1 MTDCQ
6 ASSSSVNHVGI
17 IVGQHSNLGD
27 QHFMSLASRLFGH
40 AIPRQIGDLS
50 DLAAL
55 AVVDTQGGIVW
66 SNTAFAK
73 LAGQSGGGSLSSL
86 VTNGREQAST
96 ALANTQPS
104 HIAAA
109 LNGQPVTLR
118 LAAAKDGRRL
128 VTVEPAATQETPYGE
143 ALGAIWNAQA
153 IAVFS
158 SDGRLLDAGPL
169 YVAMTG
175 FSLSELKA
183 LSAARLADPQ
193 EVQSGAHS
201 QFWQRVAKEPRVSQL
216 VRQVKKSGEI
226 QFLQCSFYRIP
237 AQGGEPEKILQF
249 ADDTTYRINSIAKLD
264 GAIRELSD
272 GDLMADIKETLFPT
286 VDGTRVLFNRALEK
300 LRAVFHAA
308 QATADAVSAATGEIT
323 DAARDFSQRAEQQ
336 ASAIEETA
344 NSLNQVTEA
353 ASAASLR
360 AEEAGRVV
368 NATRH
373 EAEQSSSVVTRAID
387 AMGRIEKSS
396 AEIGNIIGVIDEI
409 AFQTNLLA
417 LNAGVEAARAGDAGK
432 GFAVVAQEVRELA
445 QRSAQ
450 AAKEIK
456 VLVGASGENVRTGV
470 SLVDE
475 AGRALTHIASQIA
488 VIDNHVGA
496 IATATGEQARSIR
509 DINGVVDRMEGG
521 TQQNAAMAEETSASI
536 QCLNDEIS
544 KLVAMLS
551 QFRTGA
557 PALAH
562 RPVASNAPAKPANR
576 AAPPRMHQATGRPA
590 RSGSAAAKLADW
602 EEF

>member
-1 MTDCQ
+1 
-6 ASSSSVNHVGI
+6 
-17 IVGQHSNLGD
+17 
-27 QHFMSLASRLFGH
+27 MSLASLLFGH
-40 AIPRQIGDLS
+40 ATPREIGDFS

-55 AVVDTQGGIVW
+55 AVVDTEGTIVW
-66 SNTAFAK
+66 SNATFAGLVGDTGDPLPKLFASGGQDIASALAVAAPSQIAAK
-73 LAGQSGGGSLSSL
+73 LNGG
-86 VTNGREQAST
+86 A
-96 ALANTQPS
+96 
-104 HIAAA
+104 
-109 LNGQPVTLR
+109 VTLN
-118 LAAAKDGRRL
+118 LAGRAGGRRL
-128 VTVEPAATQETPYGE
+128 VTLETAAPQG
-143 ALGAIWNAQA
+143 ALHEGAFDAIWNTQA
-153 IAVFS
+153 VAVLNG
-158 SDGRLLDAGPL
+158 DGRFLDANPL

-183 LSAARLADPQ
+183 MSAAQIADPH
-193 EVQSGAHS
+193 EVKSGAQA
-201 QFWQRVAKEPRVSQL
+201 QFWRRVTQEARVSQL
-216 VRQVKKSGEI
+216 VRQVSKSGQM
-226 QFLQCSFYRIP
+226 QFLQCSFYRI
-237 AQGGEPEKILQF
+237 AARDGRAEKVLQF
-249 ADDTTYRINSIAKLD
+249 ADDTTYRIKSIAKLD
-264 GAIRELSD
+264 DAIRMLSD

-286 VDGTRVLFNRALEK
+286 VDGTRLLFNRALEK
-300 LRAVFHAA
+300 LRDAFHAA

-323 DAARDFSQRAEQQ
+323 DAARNFSERAEQQ
-336 ASAIEETA
+336 AAAIEETA

-353 ASAASLR
+353 ASAASMR

-368 NATRH
+368 NSTRH
-373 EAEQSSSVVTRAID
+373 EAEQSSSVVTRAMD

-456 VLVGASGENVRTGV
+456 VLVGASGDNVRTGV

-488 VIDNHVGA
+488 IIDGHVSA

-521 TQQNAAMAEETSASI
+521 TQQNAAMAEQTSASI

-557 PALAH
+557 PALRALPGRSAARLEPASRPAAPRASAGSAH
-562 RPVASNAPAKPANR
+562 PARGRSALAAKP
-576 AAPPRMHQATGRPA
+576 Q
-590 RSGSAAAKLADW
+590 DW